1 MKKIILLGL
10 MIFMSI
16 MSFSNLSN
24 EELIINLKNS
34 EYKLVEVTGYDLSSL
49 NSEVRD
55 RLIMKE
61 NDGRVNIFLGVNQLN
76 VGINKKGKLFTSGM
90 MTLMAG
96 EEKLM
101 KLESK
106 LFEFIDVTSSYKI
119 EDNKII
125 FYNNDKTKRLVYERI
140 GKSLLE
146 STLENSVYKL
156 KSFSTV
162 RLSTLVKETRDNL
175 TIQGKDGKLEGFGGV
190 NRFVVSYSKDKFLNE
205 IITTRMAGS
214 PEALKFESEYIKA
227 LSGIKSV
234 KVKGNKLTLETT
246 NGTLVYQ
253 K

>member
-1 MKKIILLGL
+1 MKKIILLSL
-10 MIFMSI
+10 MILISI
-16 MSFSNLSN
+16 MSFANLNN

-49 NSEVRD
+49 NAEIRD

-61 NDGRVNIFLGVNQLN
+61 NNDRVIIFLGVNQLN
-76 VGINKKGKLFTSGM
+76 VGINKKGKLFTAGP

-106 LFEFIDVTSSYKI
+106 LFKFFDSTENYKI

-125 FYNNDKTKRLVYERI
+125 FYNSDKTKRLVYERI

-146 STLENSVYKL
+146 STLENNVYKL
-156 KSFSTV
+156 KSFSKV
-162 RLSTLVKETRDNL
+162 RLSTLAKETRENL

-190 NRFVVSYSKDKFLNE
+190 NRFFTSYSKDKFLNE
-205 IITTRMAGS
+205 VITTRMAGS
-214 PEALKFESEYIKA
+214 PEAMNFEAEYTKA
-227 LSGIKSV
+227 LSGIKSI

-246 NGTLVYQ
+246 NGTLVY
-253 K
+253 KK

>member
-1 MKKIILLGL
+1 M
-10 MIFMSI
+10 
-16 MSFSNLSN
+16 
-24 EELIINLKNS
+24 
-34 EYKLVEVTGYDLSSL
+34 
-49 NSEVRD
+49 
-55 RLIMKE
+55 E
-61 NDGRVNIFLGVNQLN
+61 NVSRN
-76 VGINKKGKLFTSGM
+76 
-90 MTLMAG
+90 
-96 EEKLM
+96 
-101 KLESK
+101 
-106 LFEFIDVTSSYKI
+106 
-119 EDNKII
+119 NKII